1 MMARTR
7 CRRHGSS
14 RASSLLQSCLVDNVE
29 DDRARDTVIQ
39 RADAQHEPE
48 YAPAAVSRVMR
59 RLPGLLVTVIV
70 GLIAGCAS
78 QPPSNQHNICSVF
91 EQHPEWYDY
100 ARDSEETW
108 GTPAHILMAFVRH
121 ESSYQSRARPPYEWF
136 LFIPLGR
143 PSSARGFAQIQD
155 PVWRE
160 YKEERGGWFRGRS
173 DMQDALDFVGWYNDK
188 SNKRLGISKWDPENL
203 YLAYHE
209 GHAGYRRGS
218 YKSKPQLLRIA
229 ARVDQTAREY
239 GAQLRTCDERF
250 RCRKWYQFGPF
261 CS

>member
-1 MMARTR
+1 MCLTR
-7 CRRHGSS
+7 YRRPGV
-14 RASSLLQSCLVDNVE
+14 LYQ
-29 DDRARDTVIQ
+29 
-39 RADAQHEPE
+39 PE
-48 YAPAAVSRVMR
+48 YAPAAVSLVMY
-59 RLPGLLVTVIV
+59 RLSGLLVTVFVILV
-70 GLIAGCAS
+70 AGCAS
-78 QPPSNQHNICSVF
+78 QPPGNQHNICSVF

-143 PSSARGFAQIQD
+143 PSSAKGFAQIQD
-155 PVWRE
+155 PVWEE

-188 SNKRLGISKWDPENL
+188 SSQRLGISKWDPRNL

-218 YKSKPQLLRIA
+218 YKSKPQLLRVA

-239 GAQLRTCDERF
+239 GAQLRRCDEQF